1 MTFETFDQSDEEIL
15 PKTIFDNL
23 FYFFKHFLAFF
34 DNFDNLTFI
43 DNFDNIYS
51 FLHF

>member
-23 FYFFKHFLAFF
+23 FFLLTFF